1 MYSWSPMLLR
11 PYCSFCNALLRLSLV
26 VLCVSH
32 ARSYVSA
39 FLSWI
44 HLYLYLNHSTTSLAH
59 VFLFK
64 FLGPAGIRIL
74 SALALFHLHTRSF
87 FNFVIA
93 RAFLELHAYLF
104 WSSCSDASVCHDARW
119 FSWYTL
125 ENALKSNEWQ
135 PCVTLCSWQCLHS
148 FCLACERSLIF
159 FHRWNVILLE
169 MLYCCFEF
177 C

>member
-39 FLSWI
+39 FLAWI

-64 FLGPAGIRIL
+64 FLGPCALDSACIHSVLHAKGPSFSSNVGMWFRLHNARNAILLLRIL
-74 SALALFHLHTRSF
+74 LVLSLLLVPTTIATTVTAATNFTTTLFVEISCRNWWL
-87 FNFVIA
+87 VV
-93 RAFLELHAYLF
+93 LF
-104 WSSCSDASVCHDARW
+104 SMA
-119 FSWYTL
+119 
-125 ENALKSNEWQ
+125 
-135 PCVTLCSWQCLHS
+135 
-148 FCLACERSLIF
+148 
-159 FHRWNVILLE
+159 
-169 MLYCCFEF
+169 
-177 C
+177 